1 MNFQLIIFI
10 MIMVKIYIG
19 EIKNKLMEGKGILY
33 YNKDNINN
41 YKRYEGEFK
50 NGKKEGKGI
59 IYYKNGDKYIGDW
72 KDDLREGK
80 GILYYNSGRKYEGDW
95 KNNEKVENYSF
106 CSIF

>member
-1 MNFQLIIFI
+1 
-10 MIMVKIYIG
+10 MILTI
-19 EIKNKLMEGKGILY
+19 Y

-50 NGKKEGKGI
+50 NGKKEGKGR
-59 IYYKNGDKYIGDW
+59 IYYKNKDKKGGDM
-72 KDDLREGK
+72 KDDLKEGK